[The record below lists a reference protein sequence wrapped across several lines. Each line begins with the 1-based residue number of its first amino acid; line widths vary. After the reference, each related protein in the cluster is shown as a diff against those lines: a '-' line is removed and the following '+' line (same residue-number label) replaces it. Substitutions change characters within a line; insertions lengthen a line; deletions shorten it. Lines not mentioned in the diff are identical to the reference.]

1 MKIQKTIVI
10 RKKMQIKLNK
20 RLYNKK
26 NQYRN
31 NQQKIILNQIMNK
44 KYNLMNKHFQSTK
57 KKIINQ
63 LKIRKSYNNK
73 ITHKMTL
80 IKSKLMNR

>member
-1 MKIQKTIVI
+1 MLDLI

-63 LKIRKSYNNK
+63 LKIRISYKNK

>member
-1 MKIQKTIVI
+1 MAINNNNSRSMKIQKTIVI

-31 NQQKIILNQIMNK
+31 NQ
-44 KYNLMNKHFQSTK
+44 
-57 KKIINQ
+57 
-63 LKIRKSYNNK
+63 
-73 ITHKMTL
+73 
-80 IKSKLMNR
+80 

>member
-44 KYNLMNKHFQSTK
+44 KYNLMNKHFNYIKFSFLYFNYI
-57 KKIINQ
+57 KI
-63 LKIRKSYNNK
+63 LVKPY
-73 ITHKMTL
+73 
-80 IKSKLMNR
+80 KLA